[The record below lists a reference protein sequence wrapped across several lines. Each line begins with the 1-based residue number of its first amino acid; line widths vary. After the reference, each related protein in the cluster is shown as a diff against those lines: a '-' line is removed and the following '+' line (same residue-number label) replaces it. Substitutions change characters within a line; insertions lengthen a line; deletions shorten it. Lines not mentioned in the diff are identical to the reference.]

1 MTPPP
6 PARLSMTTCCP
17 SDSVRRLP
25 MTRAIRSTPP
35 PGGNGTSSLSGRD
48 GYSAVA
54 AVAHAAKV
62 SDAASR
68 RRFHCIVLEY
78 QQISRTS
85 GGLQPRGRDS
95 ASMTEQVYAH
105 AAVMTGQP
113 HSGHSPAGCP
123 VEETLCPVVAHEW
136 VNDEYKHLVVKATPK
151 ALAAQPGQFFHL
163 LCPSPDEGEVWFRRP
178 QSVYRVARS
187 TGRVEFLYKVAGRG
201 TKGLTSLEPGDTLN
215 MLGPLGVGFKL
226 EPQWKNVVVLGR
238 GVGLATMAPIS
249 QLAGERG
256 VRVTAILSARSEE
269 LAMAA
274 DLFETVGTVIKVLD
288 TDGTSAVENVEAI
301 LRRLIAERKADA
313 FFTCGSNR
321 LMQLMKRL
329 GKAHGIPAQM
339 AMEQIMA
346 CGLGPCY
353 ICVRTFEVNG
363 KLEMRRVCVEGPVFD
378 LQECLG
384 W

>member
-1 MTPPP
+1 MPDHVFAT
-6 PARLSMTTCCP
+6 A
-17 SDSVRRLP
+17 
-25 MTRAIRSTPP
+25 
-35 PGGNGTSSLSGRD
+35 
-48 GYSAVA
+48 AVA
-54 AVAHAAKV
+54 AGKA
-62 SDAASR
+62 
-68 RRFHCIVLEY
+68 
-78 QQISRTS
+78 
-85 GGLQPRGRDS
+85 GG
-95 ASMTEQVYAH
+95 
-105 AAVMTGQP
+105 
-113 HSGHSPAGCP
+113 GHSPAQCP
-123 VEETLCPVVAHEW
+123 AEESLCPVVAHEW

-163 LCPSPDEGEVWFRRP
+163 LCPSPDEGELWFRRP
-178 QSVYRVARS
+178 QSVYRVGRS
-187 TGRVEFLYKVAGRG
+187 AGRLEFLYKVVGRG
-201 TKGLTSLEPGDTLN
+201 TRGLATLKPGDNLN
-215 MLGPLGVGFKL
+215 MLGPLGVGFTL
-226 EPQWKNVVVLGR
+226 EPGWKNVVVLGR

-274 DLFETVGTVIKVLD
+274 DLFESVGTVIKVLD
-288 TDGTSAVENVEAI
+288 TDGSSAVENVEKI
-301 LRRLIAERKADA
+301 LRRLIAESKADA

-329 GKAHGIPAQM
+329 GKEHAIPGQM

-363 KLEMRRVCVEGPVFD
+363 KREMRRVCIEGPVFD

>member
-1 MTPPP
+1 
-6 PARLSMTTCCP
+6 
-17 SDSVRRLP
+17 
-25 MTRAIRSTPP
+25 
-35 PGGNGTSSLSGRD
+35 
-48 GYSAVA
+48 
-54 AVAHAAKV
+54 
-62 SDAASR
+62 
-68 RRFHCIVLEY
+68 
-78 QQISRTS
+78 
-85 GGLQPRGRDS
+85 
-95 ASMTEQVYAH
+95 MTEQNYAH
-105 AAVMTGQP
+105 AAAITGQP
-113 HSGHSPAGCP
+113 GSGHSPAECP
-123 VEETLCPVVAHEW
+123 AEETLCPVVAHEW
-136 VNDEYKHLVVKATPK
+136 VNEEYKHLVVKATPK
-151 ALAAQPGQFFHL
+151 SLAAQPGQFFHL

-187 TGRVEFLYKVAGRG
+187 TGRIEFLYKIAGRG
-201 TKGLTSLEPGDTLN
+201 TRGLASLEPGDMLN
-215 MLGPLGVGFKL
+215 MLGPLGVGFRL
-226 EPQWKNVVVLGR
+226 APHWKNVVVLGR

-329 GKAHGIPAQM
+329 GKAHKIPGQM